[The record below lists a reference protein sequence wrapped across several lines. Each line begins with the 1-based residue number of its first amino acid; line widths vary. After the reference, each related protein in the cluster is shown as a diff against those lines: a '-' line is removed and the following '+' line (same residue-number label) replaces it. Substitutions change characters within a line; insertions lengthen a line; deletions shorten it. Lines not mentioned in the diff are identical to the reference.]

1 MNADDTVEGNQK
13 SKNDNKK
20 KEGNERDP
28 KKLGEDK
35 EGEECTVN
43 DATNRVRVCVP
54 KVTSVDSTIHLY
66 SGKVKEE
73 RHCYDV

>member
-20 KEGNERDP
+20 KEGNKRDP
-28 KKLGEDK
+28 KKLEEDK

-43 DATNRVRVCVP
+43 DDTNRVRICVP
-54 KVTSVDSTIHLY
+54 KVTSVDSTIHLN
-66 SGKVKEE
+66 SGEVKEE
-73 RHCYDV
+73 RNCYDV